1 MKTASN
7 RPKVSV
13 KMLVTIV
20 LGVLVIGLGLVVFA
34 LLYTGSKKPIESIAD
49 QFSVD
54 SSWQPIASRTEPP
67 RLICLGDNPCPS
79 VHRAWNTNGVVSL
92 ADFEQSLAESGWSDF
107 TVEGDCMPKENV
119 QVAVTLCSAVGA
131 RDGFE
136 VKAYSTGT
144 AHEENNTRL
153 VLSIRPE

>member
-54 SSWQPIASRTEPP
+54 SSWQPIAFRTEPP

-107 TVEGDCMPKENV
+107 VIEGDCVPKENV
-119 QVAVTLCSAVGA
+119 RGGA
-131 RDGFE
+131 TVCAAAGVRDEFDVRVSVDGSLYDTQDNK
-136 VKAYSTGT
+136 VI
-144 AHEENNTRL
+144 
-153 VLSIRPE
+153 LSIRPR